1 MCDLGAR
8 PLPRKYGHQREK
20 TSAALVAQEFGLAYE
35 GRSGLIALLDRLNL
49 EYHKPKSSPHKLDE
63 DRQQA
68 FIEKPVRRN

>member
-1 MCDLGAR
+1 VPDHFPANTAISVKRL
-8 PLPRKYGHQREK
+8 LPRS
-20 TSAALVAQEFGLAYE
+20 TLAQEFGLAYE

-49 EYHKPKSSPHKLDE
+49 EYHKPNIIPHKLDE